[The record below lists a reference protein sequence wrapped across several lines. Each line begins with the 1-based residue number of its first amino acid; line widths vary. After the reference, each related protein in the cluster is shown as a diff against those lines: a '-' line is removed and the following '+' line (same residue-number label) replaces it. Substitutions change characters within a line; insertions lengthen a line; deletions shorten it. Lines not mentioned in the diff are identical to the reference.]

1 MLFCNL
7 VLLKIGFL
15 CLKRH
20 KQKKYKKKLPKK
32 VSTGKKVLMLSKF
45 EAIQAMIQLG
55 ARVIC
60 RQRIEG
66 TPLCVAL
73 ASVLCFGHG
82 SSFAQESLGLNTG
95 ESSEGGLVFFDT
107 NLRPIFIER
116 F

>member
-1 MLFCNL
+1 
-7 VLLKIGFL
+7 
-15 CLKRH
+15 
-20 KQKKYKKKLPKK
+20 
-32 VSTGKKVLMLSKF
+32 MLSKF

-82 SSFAQESLGLNTG
+82 SSFAQETLGLKTG
-95 ESSEGGLVFFDT
+95 ESSEGALEFFET
-107 NLRPIFIER
+107 KIRPLFIER
-116 F
+116 CYECHSADSDPVEGGLR